1 MLGLALSTFK
11 AKLVKEQELLMRI
24 SDIIIA
30 SYIAESVVLKTEKLI
45 SRNGYK
51 QCSTQIQMTINYI
64 YDALNNS
71 NKSAHEIITTTSS
84 GLKRKF
90 LLSITNQLTSPLN
103 YNIKEIRRE
112 IANNLK
118 EQKKYNFSI

>member
-1 MLGLALSTFK
+1 
-11 AKLVKEQELLMRI
+11 
-24 SDIIIA
+24 
-30 SYIAESVVLKTEKLI
+30 
-45 SRNGYK
+45 
-51 QCSTQIQMTINYI
+51 MTINYI

-84 GLKRKF
+84 GIKRKL